1 MGTVSL
7 TLGSISVTIR
17 LKTVKD
23 SRTVT
28 PEKYSKVVSSS
39 RLWTNVFFLSG
50 SSFLYTPHGLVIWR
64 GEAYDVISHVKSV

>member
-28 PEKYSKVVSSS
+28 PEKYSKVVAL
-39 RLWTNVFFLSG
+39 RYKLMCFFLSG
-50 SSFLYTPHGLVIWR
+50 SSLLYTPHGLVIWR
-64 GEAYDVISHVKSV
+64 GERYDVISHVKSV